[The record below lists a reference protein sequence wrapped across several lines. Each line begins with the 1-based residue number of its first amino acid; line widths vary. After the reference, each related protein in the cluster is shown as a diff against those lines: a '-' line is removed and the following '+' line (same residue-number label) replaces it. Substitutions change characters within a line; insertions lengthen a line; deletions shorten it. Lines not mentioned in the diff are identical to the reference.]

1 MVLSRGLTTIRAML
15 DDTNGAEVPGAG
27 FEADDA
33 EVSGARFE
41 ANGAEVPGAGFEADG
56 GGADPGVDDQEELI
70 AVQRVRFARLLKKL
84 EGEGFDGSKHQ
95 AKLEATG
102 TWPAADEG
110 DRRDFLLDSSA
121 VRLLA
126 ADRELLAVYL
136 RLLQRQP
143 GVLLIPM
150 VAMGEAYSCGPDGR
164 ALVDR
169 LIEEISVDGDVFVHL
184 TLETARRA
192 GELQF
197 EMLAAEEASEEPDDT
212 SGPTL

>member
-1 MVLSRGLTTIRAML
+1 ML
-15 DDTNGAEVPGAG
+15 EDTNDGEVPGAG
-27 FEADDA
+27 VGVDD
-33 EVSGARFE
+33 G
-41 ANGAEVPGAGFEADG
+41 GAGVDG
-56 GGADPGVDDQEELI
+56 GGELI
-70 AVQRVRFARLLKKL
+70 DIQRVRFARLLEKL
-84 EGEGFDGSKHQ
+84 EGEGFDGSEHQ
-95 AKLEATG
+95 AKLEAAG
-102 TWPAADEG
+102 TWPAAEGG
-110 DRRDFLLDSSA
+110 DRQDFLLDSSA

-126 ADRELLAVYL
+126 IDRELLAVYL

-150 VAMGEAYSCGPDGR
+150 VAMGEAYTCGPEER

-197 EMLAAEEASEEPDDT
+197 EVMAAAETSET
-212 SGPTL
+212 